1 MSEQTEQIEN
11 LEVNEP
17 LSLQELLSHAV
28 QDVTQG
34 ESAEFI
40 ADEFFDEFVYQ
51 NREETSQILMML
63 DMPNETIIDALVQT
77 QQQAFETQK
86 QNAPKYLDDLRR
98 EIQIRLA
105 EMQKA

>member
-17 LSLQELLSHAV
+17 LSLQELLAHAV
-28 QDVTQG
+28 QDVTLG
-34 ESAEFI
+34 ESAEFV